1 MGSVR
6 RSRAAGGRLMARRD
20 TSLTSE
26 EQAALATYHQ
36 RYLGYGLST
45 EPADRTRAEA
55 AFAEVYRGIGREP
68 VPVIWADSPLTANL
82 ILQGLRQ
89 LRNNPESN
97 IESSLRDSLRDSLG
111 GSLRISLGGSLRDSL
126 RISLWTSLWTSLGA
140 SLRTSLWTSLADSL
154 RTSLEASLVTL
165 SMESTY
171 WWGQMDAPWIAFYR
185 FAEAVLHV
193 PYEEAA
199 RKKLQVMDDLVQSCG
214 WWYPRDGVI
223 VACERPLSVT
233 MEEHPTRPTTYRL
246 HASDGPAVQ
255 FRDGWSIYAW
265 HGVRVPAKLI
275 ETPSQITRTD
285 ILDTTNAEVRRAM
298 MERLG
303 HDRFASLLDLEVRHE
318 ERYGPPGHVQIATL
332 LRTKEWDAVAE
343 EYLQFVRVTC
353 PSTGRIY
360 HLAVPPDI
368 RTAKA
373 AVAWTF
379 DREAET
385 YSPAVEQ

>member
-1 MGSVR
+1 
-6 RSRAAGGRLMARRD
+6 
-20 TSLTSE
+20 
-26 EQAALATYHQ
+26 
-36 RYLGYGLST
+36 
-45 EPADRTRAEA
+45 
-55 AFAEVYRGIGREP
+55 
-68 VPVIWADSPLTANL
+68 
-82 ILQGLRQ
+82 
-89 LRNNPESN
+89 
-97 IESSLRDSLRDSLG
+97 
-111 GSLRISLGGSLRDSL
+111 
-126 RISLWTSLWTSLGA
+126 
-140 SLRTSLWTSLADSL
+140 
-154 RTSLEASLVTL
+154 
-165 SMESTY
+165 
-171 WWGQMDAPWIAFYR
+171 MDAPWIAFYR